1 MLGVALCLVGLLG
14 WGVFGVLFVVLY
26 CSLAAFVCLVGFVLI
41 SWIGW

>member
-1 MLGVALCLVGLLG
+1 MLGVALYLVGLLG

-26 CSLAAFVCLVGFVLI
+26 CLLAAFVDLVGFVLI